1 MTPQPEIASR
11 RLYARLRYAKSG
23 RSRVVPEPL
32 PRPVSKAQSP
42 AIRLGSAPG
51 PESWPKPETA
61 NGAEKLARAKLYHAD
76 LLAGRPI
83 RYVPRDFLLSDSNI

>member
-1 MTPQPEIASR
+1 MTTPPDIASR
-11 RLYARLRYAKSG
+11 RLYQRLIYAKSG
-23 RSRVVPEPL
+23 RSRSAPKPVPQRVPA
-32 PRPVSKAQSP
+32 AQSP
-42 AIRLGSAPG
+42 ALKLGSAPG